1 MGEDPSMA
9 RETER
14 AWARKVARMYEDCID
29 LGYSPDDAMRRVEQ
43 ILAEERLQWEIEN
56 AAD

>member
-1 MGEDPSMA
+1 MGEDASVA

-29 LGYSPDDAMRRVEQ
+29 LGYSPDDAMKRVKQ
-43 ILAEERLQWEIEN
+43 ILAEERLQWEIDN
-56 AAD
+56 ATD